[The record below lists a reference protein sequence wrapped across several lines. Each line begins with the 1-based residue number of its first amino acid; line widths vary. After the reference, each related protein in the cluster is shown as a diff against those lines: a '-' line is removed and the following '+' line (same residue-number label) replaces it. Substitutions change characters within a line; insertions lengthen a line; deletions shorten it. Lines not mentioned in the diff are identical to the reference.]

1 MAYTAKMLRVNLST
15 NAIKEELIPEE
26 TMVHFIGG
34 RGLGISQLYRQLR
47 PGVEPLS
54 PDNKLLLLVGPLAG
68 TGGLACSRWMAV
80 SKSPLTGTYFR
91 SVSGGDFGAWLSFT
105 GLQLI
110 LLEGRAAK
118 PVYLYIEG
126 RKRELRDAGELWG
139 KGTVET
145 QESLKASHG
154 DGIRA
159 VCIGP
164 AGEKLVRFASI
175 ASEHRH
181 AGRGGMGTVMGS
193 KNLKAVVIKARH
205 KTIVPWPQEF
215 KAIIREQSNDMKGQ
229 KAIDNTSK
237 YGTSDRVDITNTLGI
252 FPVRNFHQGV
262 MENWKAISLE
272 EYDNLRASNK
282 GCYACPV
289 RCGQI
294 RTVKLGTYSGAT
306 SQGTEYETTWAFS
319 GPTNCHDIGATIA
332 ADVLCDDLGID
343 TISTG
348 NALGFA
354 WELFEKGILTK
365 EDTDGLSLNY
375 GDHEVMLEM
384 VRKIGNRE
392 GLGDMLAEGTKRA
405 AAQIGKEAEA
415 YAMQIK
421 GLELPGYDPRGAKRL
436 GLGYI
441 TSNIG
446 GSHTIAYVAQELV
459 GTRYPRPV
467 DRFADTGDADIAK
480 LTQDT
485 TAWQETGIGCIFVI
499 PMLRARLFARMLVS
513 ATGAVQFGEPRYLF
527 HVGERIYN
535 LERAFNIREG
545 FSRKDDIFPPR
556 FTTEPL
562 EQAGLSEGQMIRKP
576 EVLLD
581 EYYQLRGWDSNGI
594 PTPEKL
600 RELGLESII
609 EDIKK

>member
-1 MAYTAKMLRVNLST
+1 MGYTVRILRVNLST
-15 NAIKEELIPEE
+15 NAIEEELVPEE

-34 RGLGISQLYRQLR
+34 RGLGINQLYKELR
-47 PGVEPLS
+47 PGIEPLS
-54 PDNKLLLLVGPLAG
+54 PDNKLLLVVGPLAG
-68 TGGLACSRWMAV
+68 TGGLAFSRWIAM

-91 SVSGGDFGAWLSFT
+91 SLGGGDFGAWLSFT
-105 GLQLI
+105 GLQMI
-110 LLEGRAAK
+110 LLEGKATK
-118 PVYLYIEG
+118 PTYLYIEG
-126 RKRELRDAGELWG
+126 NKRELRDAGDLWG
-139 KGTVET
+139 KGTIET
-145 QESLKASHG
+145 QKRLKASHG
-154 DGIRA
+154 DGTRVA
-159 VCIGP
+159 CIGP

-181 AGRGGMGTVMGS
+181 AGRGGMGAVMGS
-193 KNLKAVVIKARH
+193 KNLKAVAIKARR

-215 KAIIREQSNDMKGQ
+215 KAITREQSNDMKGQ
-229 KAIDNTSK
+229 KAIDNASK

-252 FPVRNFHQGV
+252 FPVRNFRQGIMV
-262 MENWKAISLE
+262 GWKAISLE
-272 EYDNLRASNK
+272 EYDNLKAGSQ

-294 RTVKLGTYSGAT
+294 RNVKRGSYSAST
-306 SQGTEYETTWAFS
+306 SYGTEYETIWAFS
-319 GPTNCHDIGATIA
+319 GTTGCSDIGATIA
-332 ADVLCDDLGID
+332 ADSLCDDLGID

-354 WELFEKGILTK
+354 WELFERGILTK
-365 EDTDGLSLNY
+365 EDTDGLSLKY
-375 GDHEVMLEM
+375 GDPEVMLEM
-384 VRKIGNRE
+384 VRRIGNRD
-392 GLGDMLAEGTKRA
+392 GFGDILAEGTKRA
-405 AAQIGKEAEA
+405 AAQIGKEAKA
-415 YAMQIK
+415 YAMQVK

-446 GSHTIAYVAQELV
+446 GSHTIAYVTQELV

-467 DRFADTGDADIAK
+467 DRFADTGDADITK

-513 ATGAVQFGEPRYLF
+513 ATGVVQFGEPGYLF
-527 HVGERIYN
+527 RVGERIYN
-535 LERAFNIREG
+535 LERAFNVREG
-545 FSRKDDIFPPR
+545 FSREDDIFPQR

-562 EQAGLSEGQMIRKP
+562 EKAGPSEGQMIRKP

-581 EYYQLRGWDSNGI
+581 QYYQARGWDSNGI
-594 PTPEKL
+594 PTPGKL
-600 RELGLESII
+600 AELGLE
-609 EDIKK
+609 DIRT